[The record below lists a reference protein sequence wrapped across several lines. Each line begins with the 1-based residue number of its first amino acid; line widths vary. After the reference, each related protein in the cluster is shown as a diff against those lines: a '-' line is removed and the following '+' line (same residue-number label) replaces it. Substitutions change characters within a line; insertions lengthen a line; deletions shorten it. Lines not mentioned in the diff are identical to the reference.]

1 MDGGR
6 KRLELHACTFLHFWL
21 SAVSER
27 TSTSVRYQIDHRSS
41 MFRDYAAWNYTFKW
55 SEWNMLAVV
64 LWFNKSMILIY
75 CRSLL
80 QSSRSIR
87 GEVASQNQFSVKSL
101 ITIFSRFALCSFPLF
116 ISDVIVMSMLQFFFV
131 WCNSRYFTAAITKKS
146 KNLKSKWPEAL
157 GVVLCS
163 RP

>member
-1 MDGGR
+1 MWKIETLIKWTGKQYQSVDGGR

-55 SEWNMLAVV
+55 SERESCWLLFCDLTNQWYWFIAGLCCRAVD
-64 LWFNKSMILIY
+64 
-75 CRSLL
+75 RSEKL
-80 QSSRSIR
+80 QVEISFRWR
-87 GEVASQNQFSVKSL
+87 VRRL

-116 ISDVIVMSMLQFFFV
+116 ISDVIVMSMFQFFFV
-131 WCNSRYFTAAITKKS
+131 WCNSRYFAAATE
-146 KNLKSKWPEAL
+146 N
-157 GVVLCS
+157 
-163 RP
+163 

>member
-1 MDGGR
+1 MWKIETLIKWTEKQYQSVDGGR
-6 KRLELHACTFLHFWL
+6 KRFKLHACTFLHFWL

-55 SEWNMLAVV
+55 SERSMLAAV

-87 GEVASQNQFSVKSL
+87 EVASRNQFSVKSSEINNNFQTFCSVL
-101 ITIFSRFALCSFPLF
+101 FSTFHLRCDC
-116 ISDVIVMSMLQFFFV
+116 DVDVSVFFCLVQF
-131 WCNSRYFTAAITKKS
+131 
-146 KNLKSKWPEAL
+146 
-157 GVVLCS
+157 
-163 RP
+163 